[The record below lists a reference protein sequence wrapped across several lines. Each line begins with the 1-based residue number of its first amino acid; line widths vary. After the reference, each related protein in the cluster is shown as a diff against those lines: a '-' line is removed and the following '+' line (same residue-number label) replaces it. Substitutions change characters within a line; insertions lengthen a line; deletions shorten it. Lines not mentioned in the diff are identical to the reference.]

1 VTPGIPLRR
10 RLLLLVAAG
19 ILPLAVMAGIAL
31 LALFEQQRKQ
41 AERSGIEVARALATA
56 VDAELGRSIAVLQAM
71 ALGPALDTGDLKRYH
86 ETLSRVLETRPDWL
100 TMTLAGPSGRQLL
113 NARRPFGQSLPQ
125 VLDLPSLEEVV
136 RSRAP
141 VIGSLTKGTGEVGV
155 PVRVP
160 VVRQSEVRY
169 VLTAALKPEA
179 LFELLNRQRLPS
191 DWVVSIFDARGQRV
205 ARSRQH
211 AEFLGRPPAPTLQA
225 LMASGAEEGSG
236 ITSVLEGETVY
247 TAYSRSRTTGWT
259 IAIGVP
265 PSVVEAGARGSLAVF
280 GGGIALSLALGL
292 LAALIVGRSIVAPMA
307 LLRSAAQALGR
318 REPLAAP
325 RTSVLEIDE
334 VGSALAAAAEQQARH
349 EVERDE
355 LLRRERE
362 ARGAAEGANRAKDEF
377 LAMLGHELRNP
388 LGAISN
394 AMRLLEHPRTDAET
408 AQRAKE
414 IISRQSDHLS
424 RLTDDL
430 LDAGRAVMGKIS
442 LQRQPVDLSVL
453 VARALT
459 TLRASGRT
467 ANHRLV
473 QEVQPVWVD
482 GDPIRIE
489 QILSN
494 LVINAAKYTPLPGT
508 IRVSVRREDGD
519 AVLRVA
525 DDGIGMSEDLAA
537 RAFDLFVQGERG
549 LDRTL
554 GGLGIGLTLVRR
566 LAEMHGG
573 TATAKSGGKDKGSEV
588 TVRLPEIAPPA
599 PAPVRAAQT
608 SPALRRSIL
617 VVEDNDDARDTLHR
631 LLELT
636 GHRVNVAADGAAGLA
651 AALVSKPE
659 VVLIDVG
666 LPKMDG
672 YEVARRIRATAGDW
686 RPFLVALTGYGLPE
700 DRSRALE
707 AGFDAHLV
715 KPVDHNALE
724 ALLSA
729 PR

>member
-1 VTPGIPLRR
+1 MTQGTPLRR
-10 RLLLLVAAG
+10 RLILLVAAA
-19 ILPLAVMAGIAL
+19 ILPLAAMAGLGL

-41 AERSGIEVARALATA
+41 AERSGIEVTRALSTA
-56 VDAELGRSIAVLQAM
+56 VDAELGRSIAVLQAI
-71 ALGPALDTGDLKRYH
+71 ALGPALDTSDLKRYH
-86 ETLSRVLETRPDWL
+86 QTISRVLQTRPDWV
-100 TMTLAGPSGRQLL
+100 TMTLADPSGRQLL
-113 NARRPFGQSLPQ
+113 NARRPFGQPLPL
-125 VLDLPSLEEVV
+125 VLDLPSLEAA
-136 RSRAP
+136 RRLHAP
-141 VIGSLTKGTGEVGV
+141 VIGGLTKGAGEIGI

-160 VVRQSEVRY
+160 VLRQGEVRY

-179 LFELLNRQRLPS
+179 FVELLNRQRLPPG
-191 DWVVSIFDARGQRV
+191 WVVSIFDAKGQRV

-211 AEFLGRPPAPTLQA
+211 AEYLGQPASPTLLE
-225 LMASGAEEGSG
+225 LMARSGEEGSG
-236 ITSVLEGETVY
+236 VTRALEGDEIY
-247 TAYSRSRTTGWT
+247 TAYSRSRVTGWT
-259 IAIGVP
+259 IAIGIP
-265 PSVVEAGARGSLAVF
+265 TATVEAGARGSLAAY
-280 GGGIALSLALGL
+280 GGGVALSLALGL
-292 LAALIVGRSIVAPMA
+292 LAALILARSIVTPMA
-307 LLRSAAQALGR
+307 WLRSAAQALGR
-318 REPLAAP
+318 REPVVP
-325 RTSVLEIDE
+325 PSISVLEIDE
-334 VGSALAAAAEQQARH
+334 VGSALAAAAELQAGH

-362 ARGAAEGANRAKDEF
+362 ARASAESANRAKDEF

-394 AMRLLEHPRTDAET
+394 AVRLLEHPRTDAET
-408 AQRAKE
+408 VQRAKE

-442 LQRQPVDLSVL
+442 LQRQPVDLAAL
-453 VARALT
+453 VARSIT
-459 TLRASGRT
+459 TLRAAGRT

-494 LVINAAKYTPLPGT
+494 LVVNAAKYTPLPGT
-508 IRVSVRREDGD
+508 IRVSVRRENGD
-519 AVLRVA
+519 AVLCVA
-525 DDGIGMSEDLAA
+525 DDGIGMSEDLAV

-573 TATAKSGGKDKGSEV
+573 TATAKSAGKDKGSEV
-588 TVRLPEIAPPA
+588 TVRLPAIAPPA
-599 PAPVRAAQT
+599 PAPVRAAPA
-608 SPALRRSIL
+608 SSALRRSIL
-617 VVEDNDDARDTLHR
+617 VVEDNDDARDTLRR

-636 GHRVNVAADGAAGLA
+636 GHRVDVAADGAAGLA

-672 YEVARRIRATAGDW
+672 HEVARRIRATAGDW

-715 KPVDHNALE
+715 KPVDHSALE
-724 ALLSA
+724 ALLAA